1 MPHVDFVSVGSNDLL
16 QFLFA
21 ADRSNAHVG
30 HRYDPLSVSALKAL
44 KQVIRAGNKHGV
56 PVTLCGEM
64 AGRPLEAMALIGLGY
79 RTISM
84 APASIGPVKTMI
96 LSLNAGKVTGLMD
109 ELLQSKSGSIRSEL
123 QEFARAEGVELA

>member
-1 MPHVDFVSVGSNDLL
+1 
-16 QFLFA
+16 
-21 ADRSNAHVG
+21 
-30 HRYDPLSVSALKAL
+30 VSALKAL